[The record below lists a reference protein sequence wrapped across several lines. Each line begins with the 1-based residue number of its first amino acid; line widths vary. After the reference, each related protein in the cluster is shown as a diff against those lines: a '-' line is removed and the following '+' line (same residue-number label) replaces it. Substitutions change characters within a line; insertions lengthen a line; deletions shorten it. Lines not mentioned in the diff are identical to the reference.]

1 MLKNIN
7 GLSVFLTFMIL
18 LLFGA
23 FYYVIETQERPQSKA
38 EVSRIIRTGFFKNKL
53 QYNALSVFALQAH
66 SRSSDWYFDN
76 RSGDSLQFVGEDL
89 GAPDF
94 ERPAGLRN
102 TMDSLQLD
110 LLRYQND
117 EVCDKRS
124 VTFTLKS
131 DLFSPDGRVV
141 YFRYFPDGMCKEM
154 IASIRRSDNKWN
166 WSFFLD
172 KNWVAQSVKR
182 KH

>member
-7 GLSVFLTFMIL
+7 GLSIFLTFMIL

-23 FYYVIETQERPQSKA
+23 FYYVIEAQERPQSKA
-38 EVSRIIRTGFFKNKL
+38 EVSRIIRDDFFKNKNR
-53 QYNALSVFALQAH
+53 YNSLAAFAVNAH
-66 SRSSDWYFDN
+66 SRSNDWYFDN
-76 RSGDSLQFVGEDL
+76 RSGDSLQFVAEDI

-94 ERPAGLRN
+94 RFPGKLRN

-117 EVCDKRS
+117 KVCDKRS
-124 VTFTLKS
+124 VAFTLKS
-131 DLFSPDGRVV
+131 DLFSPDGRAVC
-141 YFRYFPDGMCKEM
+141 FRYFPEGMCKEM
-154 IASIRRSDNKWN
+154 IDAIHRSDNKWN

-172 KNWVAQSVKR
+172 KNWIAQSIKK